1 MSFLGPA
8 EWHGGK
14 YLVSPAVLDEFLQP
28 YYYTFVQAKRRLH
41 IAQCYQGQPYKFFQE
56 LDFPWELDINLVLS
70 LIPQVVQI
78 VTEEA
83 AAHYGFEQQQL
94 QPILSMRTPYKVHEK
109 HYSEV
114 QLEGGVWMRQPLS
127 YAALQ
132 RCSIL
137 LDAMEAR
144 VFEQS
149 QDFLE
154 AVYQAADSREQ
165 LLSAKRIIR
174 SCNKQLQQ
182 QVALWREMQEQQQEL
197 AQEQEQ
203 LLVQQQQ
210 LLHALQEEDERQQQ
224 AALAAAQQ
232 LAQEL
237 QEAEQQAAA
246 AAAEAAARQ
255 AAEAAEAARQQQQR
269 KQEALAKL
277 QAAQQQQQQQQPGA
291 AGQPLLRKPG
301 LVRPGVVP
309 QQPPQPPPPPPPQQP
324 QQQQQQQQQHPAVGA
339 PP

>member
-41 IAQCYQGQPYKFFQE
+41 IAQCYQGQPYKYFQE

-70 LIPQVVQI
+70 LISKVVQI

-94 QPILSMRTPYKVHEK
+94 QPILSMRTPYKVHVNFPAIFTVEASVREEK

-197 AQEQEQ
+197 AREQEQ

-277 QAAQQQQQQQQPGA
+277 QAAQQQQQQQPPGA

-309 QQPPQPPPPPPPQQP
+309 QQPPQPPPQQQP
-324 QQQQQQQQQHPAVGA
+324 QQQQ
-339 PP
+339 